1 MEAISD
7 NGEMPKVLA
16 ISPPDDIIS
25 EKGGDRVNKPFLQQE
40 VLSCVWSGDLRNYVT
55 EHNYTFSSAA
65 LLSIA
70 YHFAPNYDERLRLL
84 QLLADHAPDVSELAA
99 KCIRFQHEC
108 LERFCQQGE
117 NEVYELR
124 IQDDPE
130 AYEERYLCAS
140 YQTALDM
147 IDGYYREYDFIC
159 EQDSVRYVIT
169 KRIILQPADAFRE
182 DEVQVCILR
191 AGKNLVSAEIWR
203 NENDPKHELAAV
215 EYPNFIPHLSAV
227 RYQRDDLTIGRGV
240 CLVGGIGLTDSFY
253 VIPFD
258 NEILR
263 SRAYEEHLGNHW
275 HEHIPGPCVEVC
287 PVEDL
292 TEEEK
297 SDYLA
302 FVAYWKQQEQNG
314 LL

>member
-1 MEAISD
+1 MNEQ
-7 NGEMPKVLA
+7 L
-16 ISPPDDIIS
+16 
-25 EKGGDRVNKPFLQQE
+25 LQRE
-40 VLSCVWSGDLRNYVT
+40 ILSCVWSAGLRSYVT
-55 EHNYTFSSAA
+55 EHNHIFSNAA

-84 QLLADHAPDVSELAA
+84 RLLADYAPDVSELAA
-99 KCIRFQHEC
+99 QCVRFQHEC

-147 IDGYYREYDFIC
+147 IDGYYREYDFVS
-159 EQDSVRYVIT
+159 EQEAVRYVIT
-169 KRIILQPADAFRE
+169 KRKILQPTDAFQE
-182 DEVQVCILR
+182 DEVQECILG
-191 AGKNLVSAEIWR
+191 AGKVVLSAEIWR
-203 NENDPKHELAAV
+203 NENDPKHKLATV

-227 RYQRDDLTIGRGV
+227 RYQKENHTIGRGV
-240 CLVGGIGLTDSFY
+240 CLVGGIGLTDAFY
-253 VIPFD
+253 VIPLD
-258 NEILR
+258 NEMLR
-263 SRAYEEHLGNHW
+263 SRAYEDHLGNHW

-287 PVEDL
+287 SIEDL

-297 SDYLA
+297 SDYFA
-302 FVAYWKQQEQNG
+302 FVAYWKRKEQNE
-314 LL
+314 

>member
-1 MEAISD
+1 M
-7 NGEMPKVLA
+7 
-16 ISPPDDIIS
+16 
-25 EKGGDRVNKPFLQQE
+25 NKQLLQRE
-40 VLSCVWSGDLRNYVT
+40 VLSCVWSADLRSYVT
-55 EHNYTFSSAA
+55 EHDHTFSNAA

-84 QLLADHAPDVSELAA
+84 RLLADHAPDVSELAA
-99 KCIRFQHEC
+99 QCVRFQQEC
-108 LERFCQQGE
+108 LERFCQRGE

-147 IDGYYREYDFIC
+147 IDGYYREYDFIS
-159 EQDSVRYVIT
+159 EQDTVRYVIT
-169 KRIILQPADAFRE
+169 KRKVLQPTDAFQE
-182 DEVQVCILR
+182 DEVQECILGP
-191 AGKNLVSAEIWR
+191 GKVVLSAEIWC
-203 NENDPKHELAAV
+203 NENDPKNTLAAV

-227 RYQRDDLTIGRGV
+227 RFQKEDHTIGRGV
-240 CLVGGIGLTDSFY
+240 CLVGGIGLTDAFY
-253 VIPFD
+253 VIPLD

-263 SRAYEEHLGNHW
+263 SRAYEDHLGDHW

-287 PVEDL
+287 PVGDL

-302 FVAYWKQQEQNG
+302 FVAYWKQQEQND